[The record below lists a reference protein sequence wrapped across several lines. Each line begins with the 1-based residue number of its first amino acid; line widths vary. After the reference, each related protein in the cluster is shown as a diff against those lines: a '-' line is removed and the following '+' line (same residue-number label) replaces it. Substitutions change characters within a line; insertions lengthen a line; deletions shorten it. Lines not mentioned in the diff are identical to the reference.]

1 MEKDTKWKAF
11 FDRNE
16 RYADV
21 INGIGCGGSQ
31 MIRPED
37 LQEADSGSGKR
48 RRDVLR
54 KAALGMNFVLVGIEN
69 QDRVDYGMPFRNLMY
84 DAGTYEKQMEIVR
97 REVRNHPEG
106 ILPGEYLYG
115 FKKDSR
121 LHPVITFVLYSGEKP
136 WDGARSLYELLDFTN
151 VPEDLKRLTPDY
163 RINVIEIRKFEH
175 SEVFKTDVKLVFD
188 FIRLSGDKEA
198 LLKLV
203 EDEAYK
209 SIEEDAFEVMAAYS
223 NCMELL
229 EKIENGKSEECGKG
243 ERKDMGNALRE
254 LMADS
259 RAEGRE
265 NGILE
270 ERTKIIL
277 RFLSNGGSEEDAI
290 RMLEVTKE
298 DIEAA
303 RERA

>member
-1 MEKDTKWKAF
+1 MEKDTKWKVF
-11 FDRNE
+11 FDRND

-21 INGIGCGGSQ
+21 INGIGCAGRQ
-31 MIRPED
+31 MVRPEE

-48 RRDVLR
+48 SRDALR

-97 REVRNHPEG
+97 REVRKHSDG

-115 FKKDSR
+115 FRKDSR

-136 WDGARSLYELLDFTN
+136 WDGARSLHELLDFTD
-151 VPEDLKRLTPDY
+151 VPDDLRILTPDY

-209 SIEEDAFEVMAAYS
+209 SIEEDA
-223 NCMELL
+223 
-229 EKIENGKSEECGKG
+229 
-243 ERKDMGNALRE
+243 
-254 LMADS
+254 
-259 RAEGRE
+259 
-265 NGILE
+265 
-270 ERTKIIL
+270 
-277 RFLSNGGSEEDAI
+277 I

-298 DIEAA
+298 DIAAA